1 MAYQRD
7 DGGTGAGQRHDVE
20 VVGQVELW
28 RRGGKLA
35 RGGRKENGGGV
46 RSASSHLAGVADV
59 SQSGST
65 SFARCGVPGNNA
77 CGIREMK
84 HHRTTAFSSETR
96 SFFLPRDCVIE
107 GIMN

>member
-46 RSASSHLAGVADV
+46 EQNEDHEEGC
-59 SQSGST
+59 GSV
-65 SFARCGVPGNNA
+65 F
-77 CGIREMK
+77 
-84 HHRTTAFSSETR
+84 H
-96 SFFLPRDCVIE
+96 
-107 GIMN
+107 